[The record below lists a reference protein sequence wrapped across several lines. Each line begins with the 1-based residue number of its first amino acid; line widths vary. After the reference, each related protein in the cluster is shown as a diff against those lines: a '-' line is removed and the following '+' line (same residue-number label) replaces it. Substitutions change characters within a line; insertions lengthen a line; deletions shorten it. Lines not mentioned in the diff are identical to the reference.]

1 MTPWL
6 KKVLSVQNIACE
18 SLGTLEDLL
27 EADGFTIETVNAQTD
42 RIPDAA
48 GYSAVIILGGP
59 MAVYDDFP
67 YLQKEQEMVRGA
79 VKNDIPVLGICLGS
93 QLIAQA
99 MGGRVYKGAKKE
111 LGWHEVSPTSEG
123 VKGLFAG
130 AGKTIRVFQWHGDT
144 YDLPP
149 NATVFARSDLYPQ
162 AFKIGSAIGVQF
174 HLEVDEALI
183 KLWMK
188 EYESEV
194 RAEKV
199 SDKGILP
206 RTGDLE
212 KLAKSCQLAYR
223 NFARMVR

>member
-1 MTPWL
+1 MTSWL

-27 EADGFTIETVNAQTD
+27 EADGFTIETVNAQVDDIPKATD
-42 RIPDAA
+42 
-48 GYSAVIILGGP
+48 YSAVIILGGP
-59 MAVYDDFP
+59 MAVYDNFP
-67 YLQKEQEMVRGA
+67 YLQKEQELVRDA
-79 VKNDIPVLGICLGS
+79 VDNDVPVLGICLGS

-111 LGWHEVSPTSEG
+111 LGWRQVSPTSDGER
-123 VKGLFAG
+123 GLFAG
-130 AGKTIRVFQWHGDT
+130 AGEAMRVFQWHGDT
-144 YDLPP
+144 YNLPP
-149 NATVFARSDLYPQ
+149 NATVLARSDLYPQ

-174 HLEVDEALI
+174 HLEVDEPLI

-199 SDKGILP
+199 SNKDLLP
-206 RTGDLE
+206 RPGDLE
-212 KLAKSCQLAYR
+212 KLAKSCQVAYR

>member
-111 LGWHEVSPTSEG
+111 LGWHAVSPTSEG
-123 VKGLFAG
+123 EKGLFAG

-149 NATVFARSDLYPQ
+149 NATVFARSDLYHQ
-162 AFKIGSAIGVQF
+162 SFKIGSAIGVQF
-174 HLEVDEALI
+174 HLEVDEPLI

-188 EYESEV
+188 VYESEV

-199 SDKGILP
+199 SDNDILP
-206 RTGDLE
+206 RPGDLE
-212 KLAKSCQLAYR
+212 KLAKSCHLAYR

>member
-1 MTPWL
+1 
-6 KKVLSVQNIACE
+6 VV
-18 SLGTLEDLL
+18 DLIRRFGA
-27 EADGFTIETVNAQTD
+27 AD
-42 RIPDAA
+42 
-48 GYSAVIILGGP
+48 
-59 MAVYDDFP
+59 
-67 YLQKEQEMVRGA
+67 K
-79 VKNDIPVLGICLGS
+79 PVLGICLGS

-99 MGGRVYKGAKKE
+99 MGGRVYKGARKE
-111 LGWHEVSPTSEG
+111 LGWHTVSPTDVGE
-123 VKGLFAG
+123 KGLFAG
-130 AGKTIRVFQWHGDT
+130 AGETMRVFQWHGDT

-149 NATVFARSDLYPQ
+149 NATVLARSDLYPQ

-174 HLEVDEALI
+174 HLEVDEPLI

-199 SDKGILP
+199 SDKDILP
-206 RTGDLE
+206 RPGDLE

>member
-93 QLIAQA
+93 HLIAQA

-111 LGWHEVSPTSEG
+111 LGWHAVSPTSEG
-123 VKGLFAG
+123 EKGLFAG

-174 HLEVDEALI
+174 HLEVDEPLI

-199 SDKGILP
+199 SDKDILP
-206 RTGDLE
+206 RPGDLE
-212 KLAKSCQLAYR
+212 KLAKSCHLAYR

>member
-99 MGGRVYKGAKKE
+99 MGGRVYKGQRKE
-111 LGWHEVSPTSEG
+111 LGWHQVSLTGDGE
-123 VKGLFAG
+123 KELFAG
-130 AGKTIRVFQWHGDT
+130 AGKAMRVFQWHGDT

-149 NATVFARSDLYPQ
+149 NATVLAYSDLYPQ
-162 AFKIGSAIGVQF
+162 AFRIKSAIGVQF
-174 HLEVDEALI
+174 HLEVDERLI
-183 KLWMK
+183 RAWMK
-188 EYESEV
+188 EYGSEV
-194 RAEKV
+194 KAEKV
-199 SDKGILP
+199 REQDLLP
-206 RTGDLE
+206 AAGDLE
-212 KLAKSCQLAYR
+212 KLAKSCQLAYK

>member
-1 MTPWL
+1 L

-18 SLGTLEDLL
+18 SLGTLEGLL
-27 EADGFTIETVNAQTD
+27 KNDGFVIETVNAQTD
-42 RIPDAA
+42 RIPKAKD
-48 GYSAVIILGGP
+48 YSAVVILGGP
-59 MAVYDDFP
+59 MAVYDNFS
-67 YLQKEQEMVRGA
+67 YLQKEQQLVRDA
-79 VKNDIPVLGICLGS
+79 VKDGIPVLGICLGS

-99 MGGRVYKGAKKE
+99 MGGQVYKGAKKE
-111 LGWHEVSPTSEG
+111 LGWHQVSLTGDGER
-123 VKGLFAG
+123 GLFAG
-130 AGKTIRVFQWHGDT
+130 AGKMMKVFQWHGDT

-149 NATVFARSDLYPQ
+149 DATVLARSDLYPQ

-174 HLEVDEALI
+174 HLEVDEPLI

-199 SDKGILP
+199 SDKDILP
-206 RTGDLE
+206 RPGDLE